1 LNPNIA
7 TIESSHNSTMPA
19 VLSTLIKFGDFTI
32 RSQSVSWDHD
42 YKDLSLWETVP
53 RGCNYISVDDTKIAT
68 LMGVR
73 KFGYENDKFGPP
85 VPPEDLKTVV
95 LMEKAN
101 GENAKMSAF
110 THGGRH
116 FWLVSAKNV
125 CIVYE
130 VGNLDETLAKISSM
144 EKPDRYNTV
153 IKIAKIWESI
163 MPVLALHAELA
174 AKKWTLNAEIILDD
188 TDHIVI
194 YTKKNCFKFFA
205 ITHDAPSS
213 TGLTAV
219 SPMEAITFFEAY
231 SLDHVE
237 CHGPYAYGSSEHL
250 AKLDEI
256 TFATDSNGRVLSEG
270 VVSYAMSAD
279 ERVRLILKHKSILYD
294 LERSGIRH
302 CQQNG
307 ELTESD
313 LRSRIEM
320 LAGSDINRPVVQRWL
335 KTRFPFFLAFT
346 EWLQSETIL
355 PLPPKG
361 EKDAWIERLTCLI
374 PTSSASA
381 SSTSGEGPSWMF
393 QARWLKLQKIFEP
406 IYATLPAI
414 REEAYDLFK
423 TATYV
428 AVRIKLPCLPVLTAS
443 LPKPVEAFIAT
454 KAQRE
459 FHITTLF
466 CHKDPSLDQLR
477 LADQLID
484 HIGKSFSFR
493 ITHLLYTVKNDK
505 VILVT
510 LVVERADHA
519 LPAENQHLHITIACG
534 SGVKPA
540 ASNQMAA
547 LHVSEKKEAL
557 LADNQYGLFRDA
569 SIHAITFPYKIF
581 VSGALTPVARA
592 PPAVSNSSTSSS
604 TNSSTSSA
612 SNSASNSSSSSRASK
627 PKKPY
632 KVIVFRGPSGSG
644 KSTAANELKT
654 FLESLGMTVVL
665 LETDTCS
672 DILAA
677 MNGLK
682 KDPPQVILITG
693 VSDKKFSSVD
703 RDLEVWF
710 THSSGYGLKDHIEF
724 LVKRVNMRGEDHPS
738 FTPKKLEGKTN
749 VRAGITSQVTSH
761 HPPAGAFT
769 VDETV
774 DPLSVIKMELEK
786 RGLLL

>member
-1 LNPNIA
+1 
-7 TIESSHNSTMPA
+7 MPA
-19 VLSTLIKFGDFTI
+19 VLSKLKLGSDTFTI
-32 RSQSVSWDHD
+32 EDRSVHGDHAYGDPEIWD
-42 YKDLSLWETVP
+42 TIP
-53 RGCNYISVDDTKIAT
+53 RGCSRIFVDATEIAT

-73 KFGYENDKFGPP
+73 KFGYKNGEFGPL
-85 VPPEDLKTVV
+85 VPKEDLKMVV

-110 THGGRH
+110 THEGTH
-116 FWLVSAKNV
+116 FWLVSSKNV

-130 VGNLDETLAKISSM
+130 VGKLDETLAKIPSM
-144 EKPDRYNTV
+144 TNSDRYGPV
-153 IKIAKIWESI
+153 IKIAKIWES
-163 MPVLALHAELA
+163 MTPVPALHAELA

-219 SPMEAITFFEAY
+219 SPMEAITFFQKH

-279 ERVRLILKHKSILYD
+279 ECVRLILKHKSILYD
-294 LERSGIRH
+294 LERSGVRH
-302 CQQNG
+302 CQQKG

-320 LAGSDINRPVVQRWL
+320 LAGSDSTHPVVQRWM

-346 EWLQSETIL
+346 EWLKSETIL
-355 PLPPKG
+355 PLPPKE
-361 EKDAWIERLTCLI
+361 EKNAWIERLTRLI

-381 SSTSGEGPSWMF
+381 SSTSIGEGPSWMF

-414 REEAYDLFK
+414 REKAYDLFK

-428 AVRIKLPCLPVLTAS
+428 AVPIELPCLPVLTAS
-443 LPKPVEAFIAT
+443 LPEHVKAFLA
-454 KAQRE
+454 KYAQRE

-484 HIGKSFSFR
+484 HVGKSFSFS
-493 ITHLLYTVKNDK
+493 ITHLLYAVKNDK
-505 VILVT
+505 VMLVT
-510 LVVERADHA
+510 LVVERAGHA

-534 SGVKPA
+534 PGVKPA

-547 LHVSEKKEAL
+547 LHVSEDKESL
-557 LADNQYGLFRDA
+557 LADNRYGLFRDA
-569 SIHAITFPYKIF
+569 SIRAITFPYKIF

-592 PPAVSNSSTSSS
+592 SSAASSSSTNSSTSSS
-604 TNSSTSSA
+604 TNSSSS
-612 SNSASNSSSSSRASK
+612 STNSSSSSRASK

-632 KVIVFRGPSGSG
+632 KVIAFRGPSGSG
-644 KSTAANELKT
+644 KSTVANELKT
-654 FLESLGMTVVL
+654 FLESLGKTIAL
-665 LETDTCS
+665 FETDTCP
-672 DILAA
+672 DISAA
-677 MNGLK
+677 INGLK
-682 KDPPQVILITG
+682 KSPPQVILITG
-693 VSDKKFSSVD
+693 VGEKKFSSVD

-710 THSSGYGLKDHIEF
+710 THSSGYGSEDHVEF
-724 LVKRVNMRGEDHPS
+724 LVKRVNTRGEDHPS
-738 FTPKKLEGKTN
+738 FTPEKLKGKTS
-749 VRAGITSQVTSH
+749 VKVGITSQLKH
-761 HPPAGAFT
+761 HPLPTGAFT
-769 VDETV
+769 VDETTET
-774 DPLSVIKMELEK
+774 LSVIKNRIDTL
-786 RGLLL
+786 

>member
-1 LNPNIA
+1 
-7 TIESSHNSTMPA
+7 
-19 VLSTLIKFGDFTI
+19 
-32 RSQSVSWDHD
+32 
-42 YKDLSLWETVP
+42 
-53 RGCNYISVDDTKIAT
+53 
-68 LMGVR
+68 MGVR
-73 KFGYENDKFGPP
+73 KFGYKNGEFGPL

-110 THGGRH
+110 THEGTH
-116 FWLVSAKNV
+116 FWLVSSKNV

-130 VGNLDETLAKISSM
+130 VGNLDETLAKIPSM
-144 EKPDRYNTV
+144 TNSDRYGTV
-153 IKIAKIWESI
+153 IKIAKIWES
-163 MPVLALHAELA
+163 MTPVPALHAELVE
-174 AKKWTLNAEIILDD
+174 KKWTLNAEIILDD

-194 YTKKNCFKFFA
+194 YKKKNCFKFFA

-219 SPMEAITFFEAY
+219 SPMKAITFFQKH

-237 CHGPYAYGSSEHL
+237 CHGPYAYGSSDHL

-279 ERVRLILKHKSILYD
+279 KCVRLVLKHKSILYD
-294 LERSGIRH
+294 LERSGVRH
-302 CQQNG
+302 CQQKG

-346 EWLQSETIL
+346 EWLQSERIL

-361 EKDAWIERLTCLI
+361 EKDAWVERLTCLV
-374 PTSSASA
+374 PTSFASA
-381 SSTSGEGPSWMF
+381 SSTSIGEGPSWMF

-428 AVRIKLPCLPVLTAS
+428 AVPIELPCLPVLTAS
-443 LPKPVEAFIAT
+443 LPEHVKAFIAT

-477 LADQLID
+477 LADRLLD
-484 HIGKSFSFR
+484 CVGKSFFSFR
-493 ITHLLYTVKNDK
+493 ITHLLYAVKNDK
-505 VILVT
+505 VMLVT
-510 LVVERADHA
+510 LVVERASHA

-534 SGVKPA
+534 PGVKPA

-547 LHVSEKKEAL
+547 LHFSEDKPAL
-557 LADNQYGLFRDA
+557 LADNRYGLFRDA

-581 VSGALTPVARA
+581 VSGALTPVART
-592 PPAVSNSSTSSS
+592 PPAVSSSSSNSSSNSS
-604 TNSSTSSA
+604 TNSS
-612 SNSASNSSSSSRASK
+612 SSSCASK
-627 PKKPY
+627 PKPY
-632 KVIVFRGPSGSG
+632 KVIAFRGPSGSG
-644 KSTAANELKT
+644 KSTVANELKT
-654 FLESLGMTVVL
+654 FLESLGKTVAL
-665 LETDTCS
+665 FETDTCP
-672 DILAA
+672 DIPAA
-677 MNGLK
+677 INGFK
-682 KDPPQVILITG
+682 KSPPQVILITG
-693 VSDKKFSSVD
+693 VSEKKFSSVD

-710 THSSGYGLKDHIEF
+710 THSSGYGSEDHIEF
-724 LVKRVNMRGEDHPS
+724 LVKRVNTRGEDHPS
-738 FTPKKLEGKTN
+738 FTPEKLKGKTS
-749 VRAGITSQVTSH
+749 VKAGIKSQLEH
-761 HPPAGAFT
+761 HPLPTGAFT
-769 VDETV
+769 VDETM
-774 DPLSVIKMELEK
+774 DPLSVIKMELARFK
-786 RGLLL
+786 TPLL

>member
-1 LNPNIA
+1 
-7 TIESSHNSTMPA
+7 MPA
-19 VLSTLIKFGDFTI
+19 ILSKLIKSSWTFGQHTFTI
-32 RSQSVSWDHD
+32 TDRSVHGDPAHEDPEIWD
-42 YKDLSLWETVP
+42 TIP
-53 RGCNYISVDDTKIAT
+53 RGCSRIFVDPTEIAT

-73 KFGYENDKFGPP
+73 KFGYKNGEFGPL
-85 VPPEDLKTVV
+85 VPKEDLKTVV

-110 THGGRH
+110 IHEEKK
-116 FWLVSAKNV
+116 FWLVSSKNV

-130 VGNLDETLAKISSM
+130 VGKLDETLAKIPYMTNS
-144 EKPDRYNTV
+144 DRYGPV
-153 IKIAKIWESI
+153 IKIAKIWDS
-163 MPVLALHAELA
+163 MTPVPALHAELA
-174 AKKWTLNAEIILDD
+174 EKKWTLNAEIILDD

-219 SPMEAITFFEAY
+219 SPMKAITFFQKH

-270 VVSYAMSAD
+270 VVSYAMSVD

-294 LERSGIRH
+294 LERSGVRH
-302 CQQNG
+302 CQQKG

-346 EWLQSETIL
+346 EWLQTETIL

-361 EKDAWIERLTCLI
+361 EKDAWVKCLTCRV

-381 SSTSGEGPSWMF
+381 SSTSIGEGPSWMF
-393 QARWLKLQKIFEP
+393 QARWLKLQTVFEP

-414 REEAYDLFK
+414 REEAYNLFK

-428 AVRIKLPCLPVLTAS
+428 AVPIELPCLPVLTAS
-443 LPKPVEAFIAT
+443 LPEHVKAFLAT
-454 KAQRE
+454 KAQPK

-466 CHKDPSLDQLR
+466 CGKDPSLAQLQ
-477 LADQLID
+477 LADELID
-484 HIGKSFSFR
+484 HVGKSFSFR
-493 ITHLLYTVKNDK
+493 ITHLLYAVKNDK
-505 VILVT
+505 VMLAT
-510 LVVERADHA
+510 LVVERAGHA

-534 SGVKPA
+534 DGVKPA

-547 LHVSEKKEAL
+547 LHFSEDKEAL
-557 LADNQYGLFRDA
+557 LADNRYGLFRDA
-569 SIHAITFPYKIF
+569 YIHAITFPYKIF
-581 VSGALTPVARA
+581 VSGALTPVART
-592 PPAVSNSSTSSS
+592 PPAVSNSSTNSS
-604 TNSSTSSA
+604 TNSS
-612 SNSASNSSSSSRASK
+612 SSSSSSSFSRASK
-627 PKKPY
+627 PKPY
-632 KVIVFRGPSGSG
+632 KVIAFRGPSGSG

-654 FLESLGMTVVL
+654 FLESLGITVAL
-665 LETDTCS
+665 FETDTCP
-672 DILAA
+672 DISAA
-677 MNGLK
+677 INSLK
-682 KDPPQVILITG
+682 KSPPQVILITG
-693 VSDKKFSSVD
+693 VSEKKFSSVD

-710 THSSGYGLKDHIEF
+710 THSSGYGSEDHVKF
-724 LVKRVNMRGEDHPS
+724 LVKRVNTRGEDHPS
-738 FTPKKLEGKTN
+738 FTPEKLKDKTS
-749 VRAGITSQVTSH
+749 VRAGITSQLGYH
-761 HPPAGAFT
+761 LLPAGAFT
-769 VDETV
+769 VDETTET
-774 DPLSVIKMELEK
+774 LSVIKMELEK